1 MVQHSLWDE
10 VQAIVAAVVGGAR
23 YGVKIRIPHAL
34 VMTVL
39 FRRDLTSKEK
49 IRSVLKLTMEHASN
63 LAMFAAIYKVSHSS
77 CVWTF
82 LVPVPSDQ
90 QCAIRPRWLS

>member
-1 MVQHSLWDE
+1 MVQHTIWEE

-34 VMTVL
+34 IMTAL
-39 FRRDLTSKEK
+39 FRRDLSSKEK

-63 LAMFAAIYKVSHSS
+63 LAMFAAIYKVRHHSCGS
-77 CVWTF
+77 TF
-82 LVPVPSDQ
+82 RYARFD
-90 QCAIRPRWLS
+90 